1 MNIPYV
7 KAGNLLHTGRA
18 IPDAFWVTDNTQCGS
33 LEIGYLSVFV
43 CLAASSVTVSR
54 SLSQFVL
61 FLSGMKAHETT

>member
-18 IPDAFWVTDNTQCGS
+18 NPDDFWVTDNTHCGS
-33 LEIGYLSVFV
+33 LEICYLSVFV
-43 CLAASSVTVSR
+43 CLVGSSVTVSR

-61 FLSGMKAHETT
+61 FLSGTKAHETT